1 MNRIQRTRRVAA
13 ALTGLAL
20 TWLLLATAA
29 PAAFARV
36 VPAQGGP
43 GGAAAPAAVP
53 AVTRTVLVGGT
64 PGWQIAL
71 IATGAAL
78 LAAGLAVLADRA
90 WTAHRK
96 TALSA
101 T

>member
-20 TWLLLATAA
+20 TWLVLATAA

-43 GGAAAPAAVP
+43 GEVAPAA
-53 AVTRTVLVGGT
+53 TRTILVGGT
-64 PGWQIAL
+64 PCWQIAL
-71 IATGAAL
+71 IAAAAAL
-78 LAAGLAVLADRA
+78 FAAGLAVLADRA

-96 TALSA
+96 TALSP